1 MKYKDALEYMENIQ
15 TKGIVPGLDSIRAL
29 CKQLGNPQDTLSFLH
44 IAGTN
49 GKGSTLA
56 YLSTI
61 LAKAGYVVGRYSSP
75 AILEYRERFQVNGKM
90 ISQKD
95 FGNLMEKVRAACEDM
110 VAQGLSQPTAFEVET
125 ALAFL
130 YFAEKKCQLVVLET
144 GMGGTLDAT
153 NLIETTLISVITS
166 ISMDHM
172 GFLGKT
178 IEQIAAHKAG
188 IIKPGK
194 PVVTTRQQPEVFA
207 VISKAAESKQATLTV
222 SDDSQIQNAKTGL
235 AKQTFDYGEF
245 KKLEI
250 TLSGTYQLQN
260 CALALDVI
268 LELRKQGYRISEKAI
283 RQGLKETTWPG
294 RFTVLSKQP
303 LLIADGA
310 HNEDAAKKLRESIDF
325 YFTNKRIV
333 YIMGMLKDK
342 ECEKVIAHTCDRAD
356 QIITLTPP
364 ENKRALPAYELAG
377 LIQEINPN
385 VTAASSVEE
394 ALEMAL
400 LLTTKEDVI
409 IAFGS
414 LSYLGRLMRIVEA
427 GKVSKRKGPKGMK

>member
-95 FGNLMEKVRAACEDM
+95 FGNLMEKVKAACEDM

-194 PVVTTRQQPEVFA
+194 PVVTTRQQPEVLA
-207 VISKAAESKQATLTV
+207 VITKVAESKQATLTV

-235 AKQTFDYGEF
+235 SKQTFDYGEF

-250 TLSGTYQLQN
+250 TLSGTFQLQN

-310 HNEDAAKKLRESIDF
+310 HNEDAAEKLF
-325 YFTNKRIV
+325 TTLKMHFTNQKIT
-333 YIMGMLKDK
+333 YIIGVLADK
-342 ECEKVIAHTCDRAD
+342 EHEKMLSRMLPLAERVFTV
-356 QIITLTPP
+356 TPP
-364 ENKRALPAYELAG
+364 NKRALAGESLAEEVRSFGCDAVYCESMEQAAELA
-377 LIQEINPN
+377 LAN
-385 VTAASSVEE
+385 V
-394 ALEMAL
+394 
-400 LLTTKEDVI
+400 KEDGVI
-409 IAFGS
+409 LAFGS
-414 LSYLGRLMRIVEA
+414 LSYLAVLKEA
-427 GKVSKRKGPKGMK
+427 FLSRV

>member
-1 MKYKDALEYMENIQ
+1 MKYKDALEYIENIQ
-15 TKGIVPGLDSIRAL
+15 TKGIVPGLDSIKAL
-29 CKQLGNPQDTLSFLH
+29 CGRLGNPQDTLPFLH

-61 LAKAGYVVGRYSSP
+61 LDKAGYVVGRYSSP

-95 FGNLMEKVRAACEDM
+95 FGNLMERVKAACEDM
-110 VAQGLSQPTAFEVET
+110 VAEGLPQPTAFEVET

-153 NLIETTLISVITS
+153 NLIETTLVSVIAS

-172 GFLGKT
+172 VFLGKT

-194 PVVTTRQQPEVFA
+194 PVVTTRQQPEVLA
-207 VISKAAESKQATLTV
+207 VITKVAESKQATLTV

-235 AKQTFDYGEF
+235 SKQTFDYGEL

-268 LELRKQGYRISEKAI
+268 FELRKQGFCIPEKAI

-310 HNEDAAKKLRESIDF
+310 HNEDAARKLRESIDF

-356 QIITLTPP
+356 QIVTLTPP
-364 ENKRALPAYELAG
+364 ENKRALSSYELAG
-377 LIQEINPN
+377 MIREINPN

-394 ALEMAL
+394 ALEMAR

-414 LSYLGRLMRIVEA
+414 LSYLGRLMMIVGS
-427 GKVSKRKGPKGMK
+427 GKASKRKGPKGMK